1 MEYLIKNNII
11 ILSCLLV
18 MLFALIFINTST
30 AKYKTRIMV
39 DTINLEIIPYQPVN
53 TVVEEEVIE
62 DATKEELEILEKE
75 ENIIE

>member
-11 ILSCLLV
+11 VLFCLLV

-30 AKYKTRIMV
+30 AKYKTRIIV